1 MKNLGKFIVF
11 LILFQNVLTA
21 SVTAKVDYDTVELG
35 EMVTYSLDLS
45 GENITR
51 PTILSLCGTDVISTS
66 SQTSMQVING
76 NFKKSYILS
85 YKFLPQKSC
94 TIEPIDVEID
104 GKVQKTNSVK
114 VSVKKVSSSK
124 ERDFSLE
131 LLSNKKSVY
140 IGEEFELILL
150 FKQKRNSRA
159 VDSKFVPPELKG
171 FWIKKE
177 SKPTQYNEA
186 NYLVTKIT
194 YTMAAQRVGKLK
206 IKKAQMRIASRVR
219 TRDMWSSW
227 TQNIRWK
234 TYFSNDLEIDVK
246 ELQNGVNLIGDFTI
260 FSKVDKVEV
269 NANEAVN
276 LTVILRGDGN
286 LEDVESFKVSIDDVS
301 VFDEK
306 IDISSNILTQKI
318 AFVSDRDFKIPAMSI
333 KYFDLKTKKIKTI
346 STKEISIKVKNAKVK
361 EDIVIKR
368 DDKSLNDVKNTTT
381 MVNGYDKVTLIIVF
395 FVGIVIGILIML
407 IKPFKVNGAKKDKKV
422 SLKEPKILLIK
433 LLPYK
438 DDVEVKKI
446 LDLLEE
452 SIYSNKVLDI
462 DKKQLKEIL
471 KKYNID

>member
-333 KYFDLKTKKIKTI
+333 KYFDLKTKKIKII